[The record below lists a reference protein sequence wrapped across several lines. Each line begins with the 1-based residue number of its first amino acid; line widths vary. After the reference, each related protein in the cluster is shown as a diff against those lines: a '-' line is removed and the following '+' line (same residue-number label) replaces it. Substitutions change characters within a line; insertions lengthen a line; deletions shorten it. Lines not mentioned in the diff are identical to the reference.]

1 MKGEW
6 CYFKSYFSKEK
17 CEKIINDALI
27 LPSQDGLLG
36 VNGEEGN
43 DFQTRR
49 SKIRFID
56 SGDWRFSYIFDDL
69 WKMALQANNDFFNIH
84 ITRLNFIQLAEY
96 DASYQGEYKTHHDV
110 FWLNND
116 DFYHRKLSCVI
127 QLSDPNEYDGG
138 DLELVDVST
147 FPEKEDLRQQG
158 TAVFFPSF
166 FLHRANPVTR
176 GTRYSIAAWFEG
188 PKWR

>member
-17 CEKIINDALI
+17 CERIINDASV
-27 LPSQDGLLG
+27 LPSQDGMLG
-36 VNGEEGN
+36 VNGVEGN

-49 SKIRFID
+49 SKIKFINN
-56 SGDWRFSYIFDDL
+56 GDWRFSYIFDDL

-84 ITRLNFIQLAEY
+84 ITRLDFIQLAEY

-116 DFYHRKLSCVI
+116 PFYHRKLSCVI
-127 QLSDPNEYDGG
+127 QLSDPNDYDGG

-147 FPEKEDLRQQG
+147 FPEREEMRQQG
-158 TAVFFPSF
+158 TALFFPSF